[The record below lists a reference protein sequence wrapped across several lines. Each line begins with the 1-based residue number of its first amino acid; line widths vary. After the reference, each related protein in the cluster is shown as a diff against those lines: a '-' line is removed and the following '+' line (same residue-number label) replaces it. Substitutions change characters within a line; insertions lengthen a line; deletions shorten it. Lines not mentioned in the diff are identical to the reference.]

1 MKTTSRKKDMYA
13 IINNMI
19 MQKLKNGKMPWKQT
33 WNNFGPARNYVSQKP
48 YRGINALILNNTEFE
63 YPLFL
68 SFLQAKELGGNV
80 KRGSKSI
87 EVIYW
92 KTLEFEN
99 DERTTRIP
107 FLRYYNVFNIESVE
121 GIKLKLPIKYV
132 NDSIEQCESIIN
144 DIPSK
149 PIIEHGG
156 DEPHYNWKED
166 RIKVP
171 YRNNFILSDEYYATL
186 FHELA
191 HSTGHETRL
200 NRGTCMKPAAY
211 GSRDYCKEELVA
223 EIATCFLCG
232 EAGIANNTI
241 DNSSAYIQFWLER
254 LTYLLREDD
263 KAFVRASAQAQRA
276 TDYILR
282 RIVESVLHE

>member
-1 MKTTSRKKDMYA
+1 MKTTSLKKDMYA

-19 MQKLKNGKMPWKQT
+19 MEKLKNGKMPWKQT

-68 SFLQAKELGGNV
+68 SFLQAKELGGNI

-99 DERTTRIP
+99 DEKTTRIP
-107 FLRYYNVFNIESVE
+107 FLRYYNVFNIECVE
-121 GIKLKLPIKYV
+121 GIKLKLLTKYV
-132 NDSIEQCESIIN
+132 NDPIEQCESIIN
-144 DIPSK
+144 EVPSK

-171 YRNNFILSDEYYATL
+171 YRDNFILSDEYYATL
-186 FHELA
+186 FHEL
-191 HSTGHETRL
+191 GH
-200 NRGTCMKPAAY
+200 NAAKMIMPHRI
-211 GSRDYCKEELVA
+211 GCV
-223 EIATCFLCG
+223 FLL
-232 EAGIANNTI
+232 A
-241 DNSSAYIQFWLER
+241 
-254 LTYLLREDD
+254 LLRCWHTALFISFQEN
-263 KAFVRASAQAQRA
+263 
-276 TDYILR
+276 
-282 RIVESVLHE
+282 